1 MLTNGVVTGFT
12 LSGVNSIAVVGGGS
26 GYSSAT
32 PPLVSFSGGG
42 GGSGATATAVVNS
55 NSVVTSIIITN
66 PGSGYTSAPTVTIA
80 APAAGTMA
88 TATATIDSAGSGYT
102 AVPSVTIA
110 NPERTGALSV
120 SYSSPGTTG
129 KVTFTPVAGV
139 SDAATITITV
149 TDQGSNSNGSVNF
162 TQQSFV
168 VAVAPSHFPPVLTPA
183 TGGTL
188 TFFQG
193 QAATPIAPSL
203 TVTDTEN
210 SPPDTT
216 IASASVAFVN
226 NTYLPGEDFLGFS
239 PNPQNGITGVFNA
252 QTGILNLTGVS
263 SLANYQAALNCGHI
277 PGHQQQPESR
287 GYGTGPHRD
296 VHGQ

>member
-1 MLTNGVVTGFT
+1 M
-12 LSGVNSIAVVGGGS
+12 VNSS
-26 GYSSAT
+26 G
-32 PPLVSFSGGG
+32 
-42 GGSGATATAVVNS
+42 
-55 NSVVTSIIITN
+55 VVTSIIITN
-66 PGSGYTSAPTVTIA
+66 AGSGYTSVPIGHDRR
-80 APAAGTMA
+80 PAAARRHGHGDDRLGRVGLHHGA
-88 TATATIDSAGSGYT
+88 DRHDRQPRDGA
-102 AVPSVTIA
+102 
-110 NPERTGALSV
+110 GALHV
-120 SYSSPGTTG
+120 NYSSPGTTG
-129 KVTFTPVAGV
+129 TLTFTPVAGV
-139 SDAATITITV
+139 SDTATITVTV

-203 TVTDTEN
+203 TVTDTQN

-226 NTYLPGEDFLGFS
+226 NTYLPGEDVLGFS
-239 PNPQNGITGVFNA
+239 PNPQNGITGTFNA
-252 QTGILNLTGVS
+252 
-263 SLANYQAALNCGHI
+263 ADGHPEPDRRLQPGELPGRARLGHV
-277 PGHQQQPESR
+277 PGHQLQPESR
-287 GYGTGPHRD
+287 GYGTGPHPD